1 MNGSA
6 VAPGRSIKIFVVL
19 ALSLLLVACKSQ
31 PRHPELTET
40 GTRLV
45 FEGFS
50 FMPPNEKG
58 WIVIKKGD
66 DWVAL
71 AKRGAAMDETYAI
84 QASLL
89 MKLPEFKSDQEFLR
103 FSRQAFN
110 NNSDSGRFQILQS
123 SDRLVNGKRG
133 KCVKF
138 YTQSK
143 DRDPLTR
150 SKRKGHMILEI
161 MGFSCLHPDDK
172 SKGVLISHSKRYFPG
187 QKTERI
193 TERSWELFRSL
204 EFEKF

>member
-1 MNGSA
+1 MSGSA
-6 VAPGRSIKIFVVL
+6 AHQRITTIITVL
-19 ALSLLLVACKSQ
+19 ALSLLLAACKSQ
-31 PRHPELTET
+31 PRHPELMET

-58 WIVIKKGD
+58 WLVIKKGD

-71 AKRGAAMDETYAI
+71 ARKGAAMDETYAI

-89 MKLPEFKSDQEFLR
+89 MKLPEFKNDQEFLR

-110 NNSDSGRFQILQS
+110 NDSDGGRFQILKH
-123 SDRLVNGKRG
+123 SDRLVQGKRG
-133 KCVKF
+133 RCVKF

-143 DRDPLTR
+143 DKDPLTR
-150 SKRKGHMILEI
+150 SKRKGYMILEI
-161 MGFSCLHPDDK
+161 MGFTCLHPDDK
-172 SKGVLISHSKRYFPG
+172 KKGVLISHSKRYFPG

-204 EFEKF
+204 EFEKL